1 MLKLVC
7 TESLVPGKSLTEKGH
22 YLAQIGYS
30 GMAIFPDPATW
41 NDKLTREVLD
51 MEKTTGVKVCEVVFM
66 GDVYGHLM
74 DKDPKLQRQAIELYK
89 QSIALCNQLGAIT
102 EMEYQYCAQDPLPLF
117 DPYQKMPAEEERV
130 FIDIIRE
137 FDSVLEPGAHML
149 IETINRY
156 ESKYLNSMADCKAIV
171 QKAGT
176 KHVGILADFFH
187 MAIEEAS
194 IPDAILDGGELI
206 KYIHLGD
213 NNRLAP
219 GFGSTNW
226 KAAVAALKKIGYDG
240 YMNLEC
246 KLSGNLKTE
255 LKRIKQF
262 FSDIEATL

>member
-22 YLAQIGYS
+22 YLAEIGYS

-41 NDKLTREVLD
+41 TDKQTREILD
-51 MEKTTGVKVCEVVFM
+51 MEKTTGIKVCEVVFM

-117 DPYQKMPAEEERV
+117 DPYQKMPEEEEKV
-130 FIDIIRE
+130 FIDIMRE

-149 IETINRY
+149 LETINRY
-156 ESKYLNSMADCKAIV
+156 ESKYLNSMADCKAII

-176 KHVGILADFFH
+176 KNIGILADLFH

-194 IPDAILDGGELI
+194 IPNAILDGCDMI

-226 KAAVAALKKIGYDG
+226 KAVLAALKQIGYDG

-246 KLSGNLKTE
+246 NLSGDLNTE
-255 LKRIKQF
+255 LKRIKRF

>member
-7 TESLVPGKSLTEKGH
+7 TEGLVPGNSLTEKGH
-22 YLAQIGYS
+22 YLAEIGYS
-30 GMAIFPDPATW
+30 GMAIFPDPAQW

-66 GDVYGHLM
+66 GEVYGHLM
-74 DKDPKLQRQAIELYK
+74 DKDPKIQRQAIELYK

-102 EMEYQYCAQDPLPLF
+102 EMEYQYCPQDPLPLF
-117 DPYQKMPAEEERV
+117 DVYQKMPAEEEKV
-130 FIDIIRE
+130 FVDIIRE
-137 FDSVLEPGAHML
+137 FDAVLQPGAHML

-156 ESKYLNSMADCKAIV
+156 ESKYLNSMASCKDII

-176 KHVGILADFFH
+176 QNVGILADTFH

-194 IPDAILDGGELI
+194 IPDAILDGGDMI
-206 KYIHLGD
+206 KYVHLGD

-219 GFGSTNW
+219 GLGSTNW

-246 KLSGNLKTE
+246 ALSGDLKTE
-255 LKRIKQF
+255 LTRVKKF
-262 FSDIEATL
+262 FADIEASV